1 MGKKIAVFF
10 AMLIFGIAVAGCGT
24 CLAADSQPS
33 SITFEVME
41 IAEVSV
47 NCTTAQVT
55 VECGVISTNATL
67 VHFPAEIN
75 MNATELKNAT
85 QITLVVSTS
94 GSVLY
99 FVFNNT
105 EAAGAE
111 KYANVTVET
120 YFEQY
125 FGLSFTHHSTSTFN
139 GYVNVTF
146 TGIGVGNLTEF
157 TQGLMGDCL
166 IPDLGGFSQ
175 TFVPITKETGAY
187 VLLGAFKES
196 GDFKWTY
203 TMGVAYSTIFP
214 DGSGEHTVDV
224 LDMLNVELLAPSDYA
239 FIIAVPNSF
248 YASTVVL
255 DITSDTTVTFISCV
269 PDQTMIPYTRGWYID
284 PSVPSPT
291 QLIGTFFFGGD
302 NTPVTELSLTF
313 SGVIIP
319 EFTAQMC
326 MAVLMLIS
334 VVAVA
339 FKKRF
344 NS

>member
-1 MGKKIAVFF
+1 M
-10 AMLIFGIAVAGCGT
+10 AMLIFGMAVAGCGT

-41 IAEVSV
+41 IAEASV

-146 TGIGVGNLTEF
+146 TGTGVGNLTEF
-157 TQGLMGDCL
+157 TQGLMEDCL

-203 TMGVAYSTIFP
+203 TMGIAYSTIFP
-214 DGSGEHTVDV
+214 DDSGEHTVDV
-224 LDMLNVELLAPSDYA
+224 LDLLNVESLAPSDYA
-239 FIIAVPNSF
+239 LIIAVPNPYYMSI
-248 YASTVVL
+248 VVL
-255 DITSDTTVTFISCV
+255 NITSDTIVTFISCV
-269 PDQTMIPYTRGWYID
+269 PDRTTTPFTRGWYIN

-313 SGVIIP
+313 SGFVLP
-319 EFTAQMC
+319 EFTAPIC
-326 MAVLMLIS
+326 MAVLMIIS
-334 VVAVA
+334 FVVAA
-339 FKKRF
+339 FRKRF
-344 NS
+344 NC